1 MLTEIY
7 MLRLEAAARTAKEA
21 TTSDINMSQPW
32 RCFNLRWLGWQVVLG
47 SVRVGDLEP
56 TETSG
61 LAGNW
66 QIAFLEEAEPRR
78 PRYSAVPKAQS
89 QVSAGTRPTTAA
101 AR

>member
-1 MLTEIY
+1 LLQGGPLLPDFISGD
-7 MLRLEAAARTAKEA
+7 KK
-21 TTSDINMSQPW
+21 
-32 RCFNLRWLGWQVVLG
+32 VVLG

-101 AR
+101 ARTNNTA